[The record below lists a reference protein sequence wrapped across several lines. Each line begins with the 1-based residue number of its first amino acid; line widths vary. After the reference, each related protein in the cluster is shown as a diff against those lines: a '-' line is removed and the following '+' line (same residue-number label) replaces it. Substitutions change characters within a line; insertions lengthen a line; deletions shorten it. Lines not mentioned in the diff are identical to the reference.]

1 MQKEEADEAARRIG
15 RMALRTSISYNTR
28 PRDDGRGRALGG
40 LRVPHLEAAD
50 LRGRPFFSNSSI
62 AYVES
67 GLVDAMYPS
76 DVTASEVPRPT
87 FAPTDSGTVDPVAR
101 EKAVKIAQDELA
113 RRGDTGSRF
122 KSWTKDGAMRFGCHG
137 RRECLASDHVHD
149 RREKVNKKTGKI
161 AIKSGQDFL
170 LRVASSGDLVFICFR
185 RGQKAV
191 PLLRMPEEL
200 RLL

>member
-1 MQKEEADEAARRIG
+1 MTVADVLSDSGSRSGLAGTAIFFY
-15 RMALRTSISYNTR
+15 SY
-28 PRDDGRGRALGG
+28 
-40 LRVPHLEAAD
+40 
-50 LRGRPFFSNSSI
+50 I
-62 AYVES
+62 AHVES
-67 GLVDAMYPS
+67 GLIDAMCPS
-76 DVTASEVPRPT
+76 EEPRPT
-87 FAPTDSGTVDPVAR
+87 FAPADSGNVDPVAR

-149 RREKVNKKTGKI
+149 RREKVNTKTGKI

-170 LRVASSGDLVFICFR
+170 LRVASSGDLVFICLKEECR
-185 RGQKAV
+185 RFGQKAV

-200 RLL
+200 RHL